1 MPKNSPIFSRLAG
14 VTVRWSLCG
23 ALCALPLIGLAQAG
37 APAAVA
43 ALGGATEAPA
53 APAIDDPSDGIVNV
67 TPYGYKLAPDDAID
81 IAVQGYDSFNKSVT
95 VLQDGTFTYFSKTY
109 HVAGMTQEELTQ
121 AITLGLKR
129 QLRRP
134 QVTISVRAT
143 HPRKISITGMVRAP
157 GQYDFKPGIKLLDLI
172 AISGGPAQSP
182 ELTRATLLTDNGAR
196 SESVDLVRLMSHD
209 TDPALNVP
217 LHPGDILLM
226 EARPAET
233 AMVRVTGEVGAQ
245 GTFAVPSTGETVLTA
260 LTQAGGAKPGS
271 SLSRVRIVHDGQ
283 MRVVN
288 LHSTL
293 FNADSPQA
301 NTLVFAGDT
310 VHVPLNNDKYYLIG
324 DVFHEGINF
333 IPDGETWTVTMALTA
348 AGGATDAGDKK
359 HIEVAREGP
368 NGKMQAMFVNVEDLY
383 KANNKA
389 TDVVLQPGDIIYV
402 PRRHQKNSIFG
413 TFQSG
418 LGGIFTFKALQ
429 SVLASGL

>member
-1 MPKNSPIFSRLAG
+1 MPHNHPISLRLASA
-14 VTVRWSLCG
+14 TVQALLCG
-23 ALCALPLIGLAQAG
+23 ALCALPLASLAQEAG
-37 APAAVA
+37 TPAAVPTI
-43 ALGGATEAPA
+43 GSTETPA
-53 APAIDDPSDGIVNV
+53 APALDDPSNSIVPI
-67 TPYGYKLAPDDAID
+67 TPDGYKLAPDDAID
-81 IAVQGYDSFNKSVT
+81 ITVQGYDTFNKSVT
-95 VLQDGTFTYFSKTY
+95 VLQDGTFQYFGKTY
-109 HVAGMTQEELTQ
+109 HAAGMTQQELTE
-121 AITLGLKR
+121 AITVGLKR

-143 HPRKISITGMVRAP
+143 HPRKISITGTVRAP

-172 AISGGPAQSP
+172 AMSGGPAQAP
-182 ELTRATLLTDNGAR
+182 ELTRATLVTDNGTK
-196 SESVDLVRLMSHD
+196 SESIDLVRLMSHD

-217 LHPGDILLM
+217 LHPGDYLLM
-226 EARPAET
+226 EARPAEA
-233 AMVRVTGEVGAQ
+233 AMVRVTGEVAAQ

-260 LTQAGGAKPGS
+260 LTQAGGAKQGAA
-271 SLSRVRIVHDGQ
+271 LSRVRIVHDGE
-283 MRVVN
+283 MREVN

-301 NTLVFAGDT
+301 NTRVYAGDT

-324 DVFHEGINF
+324 DVAHEGINY

-359 HIEVAREGP
+359 TVEVARPGP
-368 NGKMQAMFVNVEDLY
+368 DGKMQAMFVNVEDLY

-389 TDVVLQPGDIIYV
+389 KDIVLQPGDVVYV
-402 PRRHQKNSIFG
+402 PRRHQKQSVMG

-418 LGGIFTFKALQ
+418 LGALFSWKALQ